1 MGLCGEL
8 WMVEKAIQKEGCIK
22 VRWKMAVSQPS
33 WKHNWVNW
41 GDMGYVVF
49 IVIYLFVIAIIHK
62 VFCQL
67 RMNHHTTL
75 RLTKNLFVGQDF
87 YYIFNILLLIRENY
101 SIIFR
106 GNHPWVWNIAIA
118 FALMKVLWD
127 LWPVATVSL
136 AMCFLSSWPYQ
147 YAVMRIHKLRRQRSY
162 RQMTL
167 TLYFSQTYNILSLL
181 VL

>member
-1 MGLCGEL
+1 MSQSGREMGLCGEL

-49 IVIYLFVIAIIHK
+49 IVICLFVIAIIHK

-75 RLTKNLFVGQDF
+75 RLTKNFVCRSR
-87 YYIFNILLLIRENY
+87 LLLYFQHSATYKRELFNY
-101 SIIFR
+101 FQ
-106 GNHPWVWNIAIA
+106 GKP
-118 FALMKVLWD
+118 
-127 LWPVATVSL
+127 P
-136 AMCFLSSWPYQ
+136 
-147 YAVMRIHKLRRQRSY
+147 
-162 RQMTL
+162 
-167 TLYFSQTYNILSLL
+167 LSLEHCYSFCSDESTL
-181 VL
+181 RSLTCSYNVPSHVFPQFMALSICSNENSQAKKAKKL